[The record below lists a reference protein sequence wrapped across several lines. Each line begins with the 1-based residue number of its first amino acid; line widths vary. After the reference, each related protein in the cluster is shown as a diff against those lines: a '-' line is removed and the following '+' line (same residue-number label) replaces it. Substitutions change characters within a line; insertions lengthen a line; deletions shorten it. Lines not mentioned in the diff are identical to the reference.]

1 MNNSGYSMNNFKK
14 LVDTANQGK
23 FDENEIMMNKMKSK
37 KSFKDQN
44 YSKYSQSGGHHERK

>member
-1 MNNSGYSMNNFKK
+1 MNNFKK